1 MCVCMCVGGG
11 ARVYI
16 HTCVRALGMGPE
28 HLEMLVGKCPTTA
41 QPRTAEGRSEKHMMD
56 PDTPSATN
64 TVNLDVCSETAC
76 KALLEHTSH

>member
-1 MCVCMCVGGG
+1 MCVCMYVCVW
-11 ARVYI
+11 VHVCTYI
-16 HTCVRALGMGPE
+16 HVCVRALGMGPE
-28 HLEMLVGKCPTTA
+28 HLEMLVGTA
-41 QPRTAEGRSEKHMMD
+41 QPRTAEGRSEKHRLD